1 MGRFGLFLIDPNQLF
16 REGLRRLLN
25 GEQFRVLGE
34 ARSLAEACAALR
46 PEKRPDVAAPDLVL
60 LDIEGLDEETTP
72 DLLMGLRGLIPQAKI
87 VVLSAGC
94 SRISLAR
101 AVAWSFDAYLLKD
114 MSSETL
120 TQSLQLVMLG
130 QQIFPPGHMAPLL
143 QTEPKARPPEPRDPS
158 SKGLSPR
165 ETQIL
170 RHLANG
176 CSNKAI
182 ARELNISEATVK
194 VHLNALLRK
203 VRAANR
209 TQAAMWALNNGMT
222 SDQDG

>member
-25 GEQFRVLGE
+25 GEKFRVLGE
-34 ARSLAEACAALR
+34 ARSLIEACTTLTV
-46 PEKRPDVAAPDLVL
+46 EQRPDLIV
-60 LDIEGLDEETTP
+60 LDIESADEEAAP
-72 DLLMGLRGLIPQAKI
+72 ALLGTLRDRLPEAKI

-94 SRISLAR
+94 SRGALAR
-101 AVAWSFDAYLLKD
+101 AVGWSVDAYLLKD
-114 MSSETL
+114 MSPETL

-130 QQIFPPGHMAPLL
+130 QQIFPPGHMGPLL
-143 QTEPKARPPEPRDPS
+143 QTEPKLPRAPEPRESPA
-158 SKGLSPR
+158 KGLSPR

-203 VRAANR
+203 VRASNR

-222 SDQDG
+222 SDPEG

>member
-16 REGLRRLLN
+16 REGLRRLLS
-25 GEQFRVLGE
+25 GEQFHVLGE
-34 ARSLAEACAALR
+34 ARSLAEACATPW
-46 PEKRPDVAAPDLVL
+46 PERRPDLVL
-60 LDIEGLDEETTP
+60 LDIESLDEETTP
-72 DLLMGLRGLIPQAKI
+72 GLLAGLRDLLSEAKI

-143 QTEPKARPPEPRDPS
+143 RTEVKARPPEPRDPS